1 MGPVKLKETR
11 MRLSAMIRA
20 AEQGESVAITRR
32 GKIVAR
38 LVPPGDK
45 HSRKKAPDLAE
56 FRASL
61 KAAGKPLSQL
71 VIESRREARY

>member
-11 MRLSAMIRA
+11 SRLTEMIRA
-20 AEQGESVAITRR
+20 AEQGESVAITRC

-38 LVPPGDK
+38 LVPAEEK
-45 HSRKKAPDLAE
+45 RSRKRAPDLAE

-61 KAAGKPLSQL
+61 KARGKPLSQV
-71 VIESRREARY
+71 VIESRRQARY

>member
-1 MGPVKLKETR
+1 MGPVQLKEAR
-11 MRLSAMIRA
+11 RSLSAMIRA
-20 AEQGESVAITRR
+20 AEQGESVPITRR

-38 LVPPGDK
+38 LVPAEDK

-61 KAAGKPLSQL
+61 KVKGKPLSQV
-71 VIESRREARY
+71 VIEGRRKARY